1 MSAHYV
7 FIMKYS
13 EVRDFHEKPFKSP
26 FPSFH
31 VTLGKEE
38 NDGFSKGQH
47 SGVLV
52 WDLTFLFCLESL
64 ALSQFGK
71 DYILHEVIHL
81 SILCFQPQ
89 CYTSIFPFFFSF

>member
-52 WDLTFLFCLESL
+52 
-64 ALSQFGK
+64 
-71 DYILHEVIHL
+71 
-81 SILCFQPQ
+81 
-89 CYTSIFPFFFSF
+89 